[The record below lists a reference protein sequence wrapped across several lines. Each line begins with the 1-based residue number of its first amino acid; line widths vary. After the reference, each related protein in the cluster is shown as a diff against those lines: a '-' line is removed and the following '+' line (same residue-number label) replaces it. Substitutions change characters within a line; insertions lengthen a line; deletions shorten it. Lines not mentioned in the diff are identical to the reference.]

1 VAEEEAENVEG
12 EEGGEEGGK
21 KKSKKKLIVMVV
33 LMLAI
38 GYEAASMTI
47 LKPPPLTAAQK
58 KAKADKAKFE
68 LETKCAIANS
78 MKPPEPPPATD
89 KNGKKSA
96 KKTETT
102 EPPEPEV
109 GLPVLVLDSVTINLN
124 GEGNH
129 YLKLGL
135 GLQMP
140 KGTVLEEVKLENPGT
155 PALNYVISELRK
167 RTLDELAKGD
177 LEPLQHE
184 LGYKVCSDPAL
195 NFDGEITSVYFTDFV
210 TQ

>member
-1 VAEEEAENVEG
+1 VADEEG
-12 EEGGEEGGK
+12 ETVESEEGEEGGK
-21 KKSKKKLIVMVV
+21 KKSKKKLIIMVV
-33 LMLAI
+33 LMLGI
-38 GYEAASMTI
+38 GYFAASMTI
-47 LKPPPLTAAQK
+47 LKAPPLTAAQK
-58 KAKADKAKFE
+58 KAKADKAEFE
-68 LETKCAIANS
+68 LETKCAIANN
-78 MKPPEPPPATD
+78 MKLPEPLPSTD
-89 KNGKKSA
+89 KKSKKAS
-96 KKTETT
+96 KKTEMT

-109 GLPVLVLDSVTINLN
+109 GLPVLVLDSVTINLG

-155 PALNYVISELRK
+155 AALNYVISELRK
-167 RTLDELAKGD
+167 KSLDELAKAD

-184 LGYKVCSDPAL
+184 LGYKVCTDAAL
-195 NFDGEITSVYFTDFV
+195 NFDEQITSVYFTDFV